1 MLLTATVGLAILA
14 GVSAAGPSIEN
25 PSFEALDKHGA
36 PVGWTLVAWGRDGL
50 NPARSCASVA
60 TPDARHG
67 HRAARITPE
76 VAQYDAIAQ
85 ELKGLVP
92 GRWYEV
98 SCAIRCR
105 DLQGQGCFLN
115 LEYWKDELGYGC
127 VDSERLVGTVDW
139 TRAAVRFQAPGP
151 DFACKL
157 SCWQIGGPGECW
169 FDDLRLR
176 ETSAPRPDVSR
187 RRVLD
192 GSFWGMFTCYAR
204 YLHQYGKD
212 MQAAGVHWQRQ
223 GGSATAP
230 EQQAVAESLGMVYEM
245 CLDGMPA
252 PADKDDPCYPMTS
265 SAAYLD
271 YLRGYLDKAGPT
283 IRAWEVFN
291 EPNNNLAWTLP
302 AYAGLLKLAG
312 RTIKERHPDAIFAT
326 GGFAV
331 PEVGYLR
338 ALLRRGAGD
347 VLDLALLHPYA
358 VDEGLDSAL
367 YAVTD
372 ALRAGGRPD
381 MAVAINETGWPT
393 WDPATGCD
401 ARALF
406 VSEAEQA
413 SNIVKLHIQA
423 LAHRLSFVTYLG
435 WNDFTELSDQAR
447 NMGLIRVDG
456 TPKPSW
462 HAYRF
467 MTATIGGRRVA
478 NWSYGDDGTRIYRFT
493 GDPPVWILWN
503 ALRDAEAKVDTGGAA
518 VFPCDLYGAK
528 LASTPQKG
536 KVSVRVTTEP
546 LYLVPEGSG

>member
-1 MLLTATVGLAILA
+1 MLLATTVGLAILA
-14 GVSAAGPSIEN
+14 GVTVGPSIEN

-36 PVGWTLVAWGRDGL
+36 PTGWRLVAWGREGL
-50 NPARSCASVA
+50 NPAHVCGVVEDKGAPGGRRV
-60 TPDARHG
+60 
-67 HRAARITPE
+67 ARIAPE
-76 VAQYDAIAQ
+76 AAQYDAVAQ
-85 ELKGLVP
+85 QLKGLVP

-98 SCAIRCR
+98 SCMVRCR

-115 LEYWKDELGYGC
+115 LEYWSRGIGYGC
-127 VDSERLVGTVDW
+127 VDSEHLVGTVGW
-139 TRAAVRFQAPGP
+139 TRAAVRFQASGP
-151 DFACKL
+151 DFTCNL

-176 ETSAPRPDVSR
+176 ETTPPRTDLTR
-187 RRVLD
+187 RRILD
-192 GSFWGMFTCYAR
+192 GPFWGMFTCYAN

-223 GGSATAP
+223 GGSALAP
-230 EQQAVAESLGMVYEM
+230 EQQAVAASLGMAYEM
-245 CLDGMPA
+245 CLDGMPS
-252 PADKDDPCYPMTS
+252 PAAKDDPCYPVTS
-265 SAAYLD
+265 SPAYLD

-302 AYAGLLKLAG
+302 AYANLLKLAG
-312 RTIKERHPDAIFAT
+312 RTIKERRPDAIFAT

-358 VDEGLDSAL
+358 VDEALDSAL
-367 YAVTD
+367 FAVTD
-372 ALRAGGRPD
+372 ALLAGGRPD
-381 MAVAINETGWPT
+381 MAVAINETGWAT
-393 WDPATGCD
+393 WDPATGCE
-401 ARALF
+401 AHNMF

-413 SNIVKLHIQA
+413 RDVVKLHIQA

-435 WNDFTELSDQAR
+435 WNDFTEPSDYSR

-467 MTATIGGRRVA
+467 MTATVRDRRVA
-478 NWSYGDDGTRIYRFT
+478 AWSYGDDGTRIYKFT
-493 GDPPVWILWN
+493 GAPPVWVLWN
-503 ALRDAEAKVDTGGAA
+503 ALREGEATVDTGDEM
-518 VFPCDLYGAK
+518 VFACDLYGAK
-528 LASTPQKG
+528 LSATPRKG

-546 LYLVPEGSG
+546 VYLVPTGPG